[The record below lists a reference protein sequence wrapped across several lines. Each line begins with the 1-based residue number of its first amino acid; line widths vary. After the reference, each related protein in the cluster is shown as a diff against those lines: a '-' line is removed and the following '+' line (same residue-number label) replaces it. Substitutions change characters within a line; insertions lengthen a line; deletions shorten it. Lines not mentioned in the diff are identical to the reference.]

1 MKSLWK
7 LWITAA
13 LAALLLTACGQDST
27 EPAVLDEE
35 VESPDTEQTEAA
47 FPVTVTDAIGNDI
60 TLEEAP
66 DAIVSMMPSNTE
78 ILFALGLGEEVKAVT
93 DFDNYPPEAAEK
105 EKIGGMEFN
114 VEKIVSLSP
123 DVVFAHESA
132 LSTGEAGFQ
141 QIRDAGINVFIVD
154 NAVDFETTYATIEDM
169 GKLTGKTEEA
179 EKIVSDMKAKVEEVQ
194 GKVADVEP
202 KTVLVETSPR
212 PEIYSPAGNTFMDEM
227 LKMVKAENVVG
238 DLEGWVKVD
247 PEEIVNRNP
256 DVILTTYG
264 GYVEDPLTEVT
275 ERDGFDSVTAVKNG
289 AIVDLDADLTNRQAP
304 RLADGLEAIAKAIYP
319 EVFGE

>member
-13 LAALLLTACGQDST
+13 MAVLLLAACGQDSA
-27 EPAVLDEE
+27 EPAVENE
-35 VESPDTEQTEAA
+35 NPAQQEKEAEAA
-47 FPVTVTDAIGNDI
+47 FPVTVTDAVGNEI
-60 TLEEAP
+60 TIEEAP

-93 DFDNYPPEAAEK
+93 DFDNYPAEAADK

-132 LSTGEAGFQ
+132 LSTGEAGYQ
-141 QIRDAGINVFIVD
+141 QIRDAGIQVFVVS
-154 NAVDFETTYATIEDM
+154 NAVDFETTYVTIEQI
-169 GKLTGKTEEA
+169 GKLTGKTAEA
-179 EKIVSDMKAKVEEVQ
+179 EQIVSDMKAKVEEIQ
-194 GKVADVEP
+194 AKVADVEP

-227 LKMVKAENVVG
+227 LKMVNAENVIA

-247 PEEIVNRNP
+247 PEEIVKRNP

-275 ERDGFDSVTAVKNG
+275 DRDGFDSVTAVKDG
-289 AIVDLDADLTNRQAP
+289 AIADLDADLTNRQGP
-304 RLADGLEAIAKAIYP
+304 RLADGLETIAKAIYP
-319 EVFGE
+319 DVFGE